1 MLDKQSMRLLIKL
14 VGIMSLSLIMLTIPH
29 STAQAATTD
38 SDATL
43 TDQEFERQITADVD
57 PDRPIREVL
66 PDPVIASHFVD
77 SYNYYVYSPAGQE
90 VTLDSNYQAAMARAG
105 NVFLYMNIPEK
116 VHDWTGVKL
125 IARDIAI
132 ISNQGDGFDR
142 KALIYYQQ
150 FETGSSI
157 NFSNCGITQSTFE
170 GFLDYM
176 REHHITRIQGNF
188 EYNHISDF
196 SRLSNIVVNDNNYPE
211 GYGFYGFFGA
221 GHMKDPGHRLK

>member
-14 VGIMSLSLIMLTIPH
+14 VGTMSLSLIMLTIPH

-43 TDQEFERQITADVD
+43 TDQEFKRQITADVD

-77 SYNYYVYSPAGQE
+77 SYNDYVYSPAGQE
-90 VTLDSNYQAAMARAG
+90 VTLDSNYQAAMVRAG
-105 NVFLYMNIPEK
+105 DALLYMNIPEK

-157 NFSNCGITQSTFE
+157 NFLTAELPNRR
-170 GFLDYM
+170 LK
-176 REHHITRIQGNF
+176 
-188 EYNHISDF
+188 DF
-196 SRLSNIVVNDNNYPE
+196 SIICVNTT
-211 GYGFYGFFGA
+211 
-221 GHMKDPGHRLK
+221 